1 MTAIF
6 NTEFI
11 SPFPVLRTAAS
22 LPATP
27 ETALRAST
35 VPANSMDLFRRR
47 AALRA
52 SYNRLPFYL
61 KTTMPLP
68 SLQKMRDSLII
79 IERKTVI
86 RGA

>member
-1 MTAIF
+1 MLFFTIKLNNKAF
-6 NTEFI
+6 MKVKVWPCSNNTEFI

-52 SYNRLPFYL
+52 SYNRLPFY
-61 KTTMPLP
+61 
-68 SLQKMRDSLII
+68 
-79 IERKTVI
+79 
-86 RGA
+86 